1 MTACCCRLTH
11 PAKTR
16 TRKASGGGSE
26 STAPSVRREVD
37 AVQGA
42 ANLDSCAIK
51 VGRLP
56 SRQASH
62 SCLEHADYRA
72 IQPGLSFRTGR
83 DSVAVDASGAVIVA
97 GQVDGVVTAA
107 KFSADGTML
116 WRRIIGPGWSPVVAV
131 HPDGEYVVLTNYA
144 LSRLDQ
150 DGNVFWQRP
159 FQDSFAFGYVAFDAS
174 GNIIVAWGVGDF
186 VVTKFAPDGQEL
198 WRRRIDVLDD

>member
-26 STAPSVRREVD
+26 SIAPSVRREVD

-72 IQPGLSFRTGR
+72 IQPGPSFRTGR
-83 DSVAVDASGAVIVA
+83 GRA
-97 GQVDGVVTAA
+97 
-107 KFSADGTML
+107 
-116 WRRIIGPGWSPVVAV
+116 
-131 HPDGEYVVLTNYA
+131 
-144 LSRLDQ
+144 
-150 DGNVFWQRP
+150 
-159 FQDSFAFGYVAFDAS
+159 
-174 GNIIVAWGVGDF
+174 
-186 VVTKFAPDGQEL
+186 
-198 WRRRIDVLDD
+198 RRREVAAFPVALVLLGATGISIAV